1 MYLSSEISLDYDD
14 FFKIVQTFN
23 AKSSISNALGAK
35 MKLIRWKKDMPI
47 AINNI
52 ILLSN
57 AEFQKHIA
65 IKNSLD
71 EIYEEETIKEVE
83 SKLNSLKN
91 N

>member
-35 MKLIRWKKDMPI
+35 MKLIRWKKV
-47 AINNI
+47 
-52 ILLSN
+52 
-57 AEFQKHIA
+57 A